1 MVEAS
6 GMRRQRH
13 VSRRL
18 PLLALAPMALAALL
32 LAWLPTARRASPPA
46 AEEASAAAFL
56 AAAAPRAAASE
67 GHLCASRTALGPL
80 SCRSG
85 RLEGIRPAGRR
96 HTASRGTLPR
106 LAADKTSGTSPA
118 RDGVARRAQEAFHD
132 ARNKDSATSREASA
146 QVLERTPNQETWLE
160 LVNERLD
167 SGLGS
172 AILLLSAAGS
182 MALANRPGT
191 AAAWLGLWSA
201 NLGPAIGGHHLSVRS
216 WINEGLMSLFFFYV
230 GLEIKKEIVEGS
242 LSSPRK
248 ALLPCIA
255 ALGGMVVP
263 MSVYAVTN
271 MLMVGGSFEGITI
284 PMATDIAFAM
294 GIFGFFRRRMPAA
307 AEPFLLTLATVD
319 DLGAIAVIA
328 ICFAGAL
335 SPAYLL
341 GAVLAL
347 AAAFLYGRRGI
358 SGSSLGFIV
367 PGLTVWYCLLR
378 GGLCADIAGFLTAL
392 CVPLRSRDGGAEVI
406 HRVAKRWAPACG
418 MLILPLFAL
427 ANCAVPLTGS
437 LEAGSMAVPAGVGL
451 GLLVGK
457 PLGIV
462 GASLLAVKAG
472 WASMPPGVTK
482 RHLWIIGI
490 LGSLGFTMCLFL
502 IENSLTG
509 RTAEMTKVSMLLAS
523 VAAAILSSCL
533 MRAQPRR

>member
-1 MVEAS
+1 M
-6 GMRRQRH
+6 
-13 VSRRL
+13 
-18 PLLALAPMALAALL
+18 LALAPMALAALL
-32 LAWLPTARRASPPA
+32 LSSLPTARRASPPA
-46 AEEASAAAFL
+46 AEASAAAFL
-56 AAAAPRAAASE
+56 AAAAPLAAAPE
-67 GHLCASRTALGPL
+67 GHLCASRIALGPL

-106 LAADKTSGTSPA
+106 LAADKASGTSPA
-118 RDGVARRAQEAFHD
+118 HDGVARRAQE
-132 ARNKDSATSREASA
+132 DSATSREASA
-146 QVLERTPNQETWLE
+146 QVLERTRNQASWIE
-160 LVNERLD
+160 LVNERLE

-263 MSVYAVTN
+263 MTVYAVIN

-294 GIFGFFRRRMPAA
+294 GIFGFFRKRMPAA

-358 SGSSLGFIV
+358 SGSSFGFIV

-427 ANCAVPLTGS
+427 ANCAVPLSGS
-437 LEAGSMAVPAGVGL
+437 LGAGSLAVPAGVGL
-451 GLLVGK
+451 GLLLGK

-462 GASLLAVKAG
+462 GASMLAVKAG

-482 RHLWIIGI
+482 RHLWIIGM

-509 RTAEMTKVSMLLAS
+509 RIAEMTKVSMLLAS